1 MNAKYK
7 ITVELRVAE
16 EDVNEATQ
24 HLRDKVES
32 LMSQFSKEGWQLDW
46 TMHPVL
52 NTRNDLS
59 ENGNTALRRQL
70 NFYNKNFQG
79 HSQKKSEKI

>member
-7 ITVELRVAE
+7 IIVELGVAE
-16 EDVNEATQ
+16 EDITEATQ

-32 LMSQFSKEGWQLDW
+32 LMTDLSKEGWQLDW

-52 NTRNDLS
+52 TARNQFS
-59 ENGNTALRRQL
+59 ENGNMVVRRRL
-70 NFYNKNFQG
+70 NCYNKNSQG
-79 HSQKKSEKI
+79 YCPTNSEKI